1 MVVFKKR
8 FLSLVLHTIKCVFV
22 KFVSGD
28 SKSTTN
34 YMVDVNHARIML
46 ERKSTVLPIY
56 LME

>member
-8 FLSLVLHTIKCVFV
+8 FLSLVLHTLKCVVV